1 MFYNSEY
8 NKHKLEELKKL
19 KGFFESCVQN
29 SDKTKAVA
37 GHFGAGYSVFF
48 GNAIQYNSF
57 DIPYDAMRLIY
68 EANKER
74 IENELKFATVT

>member
-1 MFYNSEY
+1 MSYNSEY
-8 NKHKLEELKKL
+8 NRCKLEELKKL
-19 KGFFESCVQN
+19 KGFFESCVIE
-29 SDKTKAVA
+29 SDKTKDIA
-37 GHFGAGYSVFF
+37 GYFGAGYSVFF

-57 DIPYDAMRLIY
+57 DIPYDAMHLIY

>member
-1 MFYNSEY
+1 MWYNSDY

-19 KGFFESCVQN
+19 KGFFESCVAN

>member
-1 MFYNSEY
+1 MSYNSEY
-8 NKHKLEELKKL
+8 NRCKLEELKKL
-19 KGFFESCVQN
+19 KGFFESCVAN

-37 GHFGAGYSVFF
+37 GQFGVGHSVFF

>member
-1 MFYNSEY
+1 MSYMSDYNRC
-8 NKHKLEELKKL
+8 KLEELKKL

-37 GHFGAGYSVFF
+37 GQFGAGYSVFF

-74 IENELKFATVT
+74 IENEIKFATVT

>member
-1 MFYNSEY
+1 MWYNSDY
-8 NKHKLEELKKL
+8 KKHKLEELKKL
-19 KGFFESCVQN
+19 KGFFESCVAN

>member
-1 MFYNSEY
+1 MWYNSDY

-19 KGFFESCVQN
+19 KGFFESCVAN

-74 IENELKFATVT
+74 IENELKYATVT

>member
-1 MFYNSEY
+1 MSYNSDY

-19 KGFFESCVQN
+19 KGFFESCVAN

-74 IENELKFATVT
+74 IENEINNLQL

>member
-1 MFYNSEY
+1 MWYNSNY

-19 KGFFESCVQN
+19 KGFFESCVAN

>member
-1 MFYNSEY
+1 MWYNSDY

-19 KGFFESCVQN
+19 KGFFETCVQN

-37 GHFGAGYSVFF
+37 GHFGVGYSVFF

>member
-1 MFYNSEY
+1 MWYNSDY
-8 NKHKLEELKKL
+8 NKRKLEELKKL
-19 KGFFESCVQN
+19 KGFFESCVKE
-29 SDKTKAVA
+29 SDKTKSVA

-74 IENELKFATVT
+74 IENEIEQLQL